1 MEMQQMLLVK
11 ANEAIAALWLNQ
23 LKTISNATGVGMD
36 VLYACLDMQVPT
48 GTAPEKK
55 KRAPP
60 KKKEDKAP
68 VPEQEEE
75 GKEVAAAAAP
85 EKKKRAPPK
94 KKTDEV
100 VVPSLSDE
108 SEQATAVAPKKRA
121 PPKKKELVI
130 SQDDTSVAI
139 SETSV
144 AVSNTS
150 SAAEEKKAKKDAE
163 ALEKKM
169 KKELEALEKKMKK
182 EAEALEKKAKK
193 EAEALEKA
201 AKKDTKKAPAKK
213 ATKKKEDEQ
222 KKPEIVARFKEHDQV
237 RYLRP
242 TGKTV
247 DAVVEY
253 VIKYDDYVEYK
264 LQVIGKNETILSREE
279 TTFSLDQIPNDPEDE
294 SDDEDDADTVIMPE
308 SAPSSRPRKQTK
320 RPDVFLK
327 NTRINVERV
336 NINGTSYLIG
346 ENDIAFLESS
356 KKMVGKYDSED
367 HSIRQLLSSEYDEY
381 YGPNTEYESD
391 EDECPDM
398 SDMSSSE
405 SDSESE
411 SE

>member
-1 MEMQQMLLVK
+1 MEMQQMLVVK

-48 GTAPEKK
+48 EEKK

-60 KKKEDKAP
+60 KKKVSTAQIVVTNPPVTEDQEQGVANVQVDP
-68 VPEQEEE
+68 VT
-75 GKEVAAAAAP
+75 

-94 KKTDEV
+94 KK
-100 VVPSLSDE
+100 
-108 SEQATAVAPKKRA
+108 Q
-121 PPKKKELVI
+121 LVI
-130 SQDDTSVAI
+130 VQDDA
-139 SETSV
+139 SV
-144 AVSNTS
+144 AVSEKSVAVSDAS
-150 SAAEEKKAKKDAE
+150 SAAEEKKA
-163 ALEKKM
+163 
-169 KKELEALEKKMKK
+169 KK

-213 ATKKKEDEQ
+213 ATKKEEKEEQ
-222 KKPEIVARFKEHDQV
+222 KKPEVVSRFKEGDQV

-279 TTFSLDQIPNDPEDE
+279 TTFTLDQIPNDPEEE
-294 SDDEDDADTVIMPE
+294 SDVEDEDDADTAMVPV
-308 SAPSSRPRKQTK
+308 SPPSIPKKQTK

-327 NTRINVERV
+327 NTMNVERV
-336 NINGTSYLIG
+336 SINGTSYLIG
-346 ENDIAFLESS
+346 DNDTAFLESS
-356 KKMVGKYDSED
+356 KKMVGKYDQTD
-367 HSIRQLLSSEYDEY
+367 HSIRQLYSSEYDEY
-381 YGPNTEYESD
+381 YGTNSDGEESD
-391 EDECPDM
+391 EDECPNISDM
-398 SDMSSSE
+398 SDSDSDSGSE
-405 SDSESE
+405 SD
-411 SE
+411 